1 MQQHIIQVADGL
13 LLGGFDPAH
22 VVELCGGFVAKQQR
36 GKRGNGKLYRLL

>member
-1 MQQHIIQVADGL
+1 MQQHIIQVADG

-36 GKRGNGKLYRLL
+36 GKRGNRKLYRLL